1 MDNTKRI
8 RENTE
13 GNNVIPVFESYD
25 GGSAEGGAGEGV
37 IGDDSGG
44 LGGGASNPPGRTT
57 ARREQVRRACVRCAG
72 SKRKCSGVFP
82 CDRCIRLG
90 NGDSC
95 VEVQLKRKGMSNG
108 TDNLISRLPAS
119 GVETAI
125 LDIASSRKRRLPEAG
140 GVPSLS
146 SNNAWPVLAMNGSH
160 IDGSISTYGLQPGGV
175 LFDPVSMVNHPGMIG
190 GFAANSFGQLS
201 MPPSPPLGYPSA
213 PIIPQTRFPHQV
225 AFDVGQLP
233 PPPRDLEVSVDSTK
247 WNMSGVLGHDLSG
260 QVTLLRDSRLSSL
273 GVSSMPIAAPRALLT
288 VAQPAAQDFKRELST
303 EDVLDLQLLNLAP
316 SSRLSGSRQT
326 SRDSPQKDL
335 WSPDAEESR
344 IKNGLMRSEMSGY
357 SGHRISEEFL
367 DGLKLPDLRRESSS
381 SSRIS
386 LVSSPIAPLLAEG
399 SQNVVMIRSTG
410 AVMVISRDEPTMYV
424 SNYAK
429 PFSIIKS
436 STLNINATE
445 SLDKLLPFP
454 CIRFGFQD
462 LGAPL
467 FGRAESGI
475 QALGYPTAFSANS
488 EARRLLNLGDDP
500 ELKDVLILAKLTV
513 EAPLWVLPNIAPL
526 RAEIIRHT
534 VFHRGTY
541 CEVLGQYS
549 RRFFKETSK
558 ILDSTISS
566 ALSEKG
572 MNIAP
577 FSCHERIILD
587 YYPSGSI
594 KSCLSVFTTVE
605 DIV

>member
-1 MDNTKRI
+1 VLNANYSMLSTPFGRDVT
-8 RENTE
+8 
-13 GNNVIPVFESYD
+13 
-25 GGSAEGGAGEGV
+25 GE
-37 IGDDSGG
+37 
-44 LGGGASNPPGRTT
+44 LLT
-57 ARREQVRRACVRCAG
+57 AFRA
-72 SKRKCSGVFP
+72 
-82 CDRCIRLG
+82 
-90 NGDSC
+90 
-95 VEVQLKRKGMSNG
+95 KGM
-108 TDNLISRLPAS
+108 R
-119 GVETAI
+119 
-125 LDIASSRKRRLPEAG
+125 G
-140 GVPSLS
+140 GVYVCPSLW
-146 SNNAWPVLAMNGSH
+146 NNDNYFYPDSL
-160 IDGSISTYGLQPGGV
+160 T
-175 LFDPVSMVNHPGMIG
+175 
-190 GFAANSFGQLS
+190 SFGNCCS
-201 MPPSPPLGYPSA
+201 PNYNPSDPTMA
-213 PIIPQTRFPHQV
+213 PVWSRFVDYLHGIISEINTNYKPDH
-225 AFDVGQLP
+225 
-233 PPPRDLEVSVDSTK
+233 
-247 WNMSGVLGHDLSG
+247 WW
-260 QVTLLRDSRLSSL
+260 
-273 GVSSMPIAAPRALLT
+273 
-288 VAQPAAQDFKRELST
+288 
-303 EDVLDLQLLNLAP
+303 
-316 SSRLSGSRQT
+316 
-326 SRDSPQKDL
+326 RDSPQKDL

-344 IKNGLMRSEMSGY
+344 NKNGLMRSEMSGY
-357 SGHRISEEFL
+357 SGHRISEEL

-424 SNYAK
+424 SSYAK
-429 PFSIIKS
+429 PFSLIKS
-436 STLNINATE
+436 STLNINAAE

-475 QALGYPTAFSANS
+475 QALGYPSAFSANS

-500 ELKDVLILAKLTV
+500 ELKGVLILSKLTV
-513 EAPLWVLPNIAPL
+513 EAPLWVLPNVAPL

-558 ILDSTISS
+558 ILNSNISS
-566 ALSEKG
+566 ASSEEG

-587 YYPSGSI
+587 YYPSGSLR
-594 KSCLSVFTTVE
+594 SSLSVFTTVE